1 MANYFH
7 GYEVWLSQQYTTVR
21 TQMVLFFSAESTVGI
36 GKKHASEFSDLH
48 YKEATLHTSILQ
60 K

>member
-1 MANYFH
+1 
-7 GYEVWLSQQYTTVR
+7 
-21 TQMVLFFSAESTVGI
+21 MVLFFSAESTVGI
-36 GKKHASEFSDLH
+36 GKKHAGEFGDLH

>member
-1 MANYFH
+1 
-7 GYEVWLSQQYTTVR
+7 
-21 TQMVLFFSAESTVGI
+21 MVLFFSAESTVGI
-36 GKKHASEFSDLH
+36 GKKHASEFGDLH